1 MPRICDKWH
10 ARGDEWPSVGMNGQA
25 LEVAIKARTALA

>member
-1 MPRICDKWH
+1 MPRICDKRH

-25 LEVAIKARTALA
+25 LEAAIKARTALA